1 MTLEQYQNL
10 SLILLLIQVG
20 CGIVI
25 IIGCVMMAL
34 NFRIHQRNIDRING
48 ERDDEPE
55 TYWGQ
60 FLDKKEDED
69 QE

>member
-1 MTLEQYQNL
+1 MTPEQYHTL

-25 IIGCVMMAL
+25 IVGCVMMFL
-34 NFRIHQRNIDRING
+34 NFRIYERNIDRING

-60 FLDKKEDED
+60 WLNKKDD
-69 QE
+69 DD